1 MTRHSQSLQRPLDPI
16 KTKENAC
23 HSSRRPGSQPTRPRP
38 LQIAYHRST
47 MHRICDTFEGAM
59 KSATI
64 PPLRVTP
71 DLRNEAESVL
81 KEGESLSSFVEDSLR
96 RQIQHRKLQSE
107 FIARGLAARESAKS
121 SGEYA
126 SKEEVMDS
134 LRGILDASNRNG

>member
-1 MTRHSQSLQRPLDPI
+1 
-16 KTKENAC
+16 
-23 HSSRRPGSQPTRPRP
+23 
-38 LQIAYHRST
+38 
-47 MHRICDTFEGAM
+47 M

-96 RQIQHRKLQSE
+96 RQIELRKLQSE

>member
-1 MTRHSQSLQRPLDPI
+1 
-16 KTKENAC
+16 
-23 HSSRRPGSQPTRPRP
+23 
-38 LQIAYHRST
+38 
-47 MHRICDTFEGAM
+47 M

>member
-1 MTRHSQSLQRPLDPI
+1 
-16 KTKENAC
+16 
-23 HSSRRPGSQPTRPRP
+23 
-38 LQIAYHRST
+38 
-47 MHRICDTFEGAM
+47 M

-81 KEGESLSSFVEDSLR
+81 REGESLSRFVEDSLR
-96 RQIQHRKLQSE
+96 RQIEQRRLRNE
-107 FIARGLAARESAKS
+107 FIAGGLAARESAQS

-134 LRGILDASNRNG
+134 LRAILDASKRKG

>member
-1 MTRHSQSLQRPLDPI
+1 
-16 KTKENAC
+16 
-23 HSSRRPGSQPTRPRP
+23 
-38 LQIAYHRST
+38 
-47 MHRICDTFEGAM
+47 M

-81 KEGESLSSFVEDSLR
+81 REGESLSRFVEDSLR
-96 RQIQHRKLQSE
+96 RQIEQRRFRNE

-134 LRGILDASNRNG
+134 LREILDASKRKG

>member
-1 MTRHSQSLQRPLDPI
+1 
-16 KTKENAC
+16 
-23 HSSRRPGSQPTRPRP
+23 
-38 LQIAYHRST
+38 
-47 MHRICDTFEGAM
+47 M

-71 DLRNEAESVL
+71 NLRNEAESVL
-81 KEGESLSSFVEDSLR
+81 REGESLSSFVEDSLR
-96 RQIQHRKLQSE
+96 RQIEQRRLRNE

-134 LRGILDASNRNG
+134 LREILDASQRKG